1 MIVPIKKRTFRVL
14 SMQENSTITKI
25 SEQTKLVKSY
35 VSKVVNELKKNGE

>member
-1 MIVPIKKRTFRVL
+1 MIVPIKENFRVL
-14 SMQENSTITKI
+14 SMQENLTITKI